1 MTFHADPQTPPC
13 LLHERLPLP
22 VRALC
27 LPPKCIVTGM
37 HARHLVTHSAVS
49 AYFSFKSSFFSHT
62 RSKTIPSLS
71 PFFFLPFTRNDP
83 LALSKC
89 KSLSSICY
97 KVMSP
102 LFRHGRIQIRTIQ
115 ASLPKPTGRP
125 TGFFLG

>member
-1 MTFHADPQTPPC
+1 MTFHADPQTPLVCCMSVFLCPSA
-13 LLHERLPLP
+13 
-22 VRALC
+22 VC

-37 HARHLVTHSAVS
+37 HARHLATHSAMS
-49 AYFSFKSSFFSHT
+49 TYFSFESFFLSHT

-71 PFFFLPFTRNDP
+71 PFFLPFTRNDP

-89 KSLSSICY
+89 KSLSSIYY

-115 ASLPKPTGRP
+115 ASLPSRLASQRAFWGSPP
-125 TGFFLG
+125 